1 MARPFW
7 KGYLKFSLVTIPV
20 RLYPAINAAA
30 TIKFHQL
37 HRECQTRVQHRKWCP
52 TCAREVSADEIVR
65 GYEFERGRYVALEEK
80 EIKRVRPEST
90 HTINL
95 TQFVD
100 ASSIDPILVDQPY
113 FLAPDGKPSGETFAV
128 LREALEG
135 KAGIG
140 SVTLHG
146 RERLAVVAPRDKGFV
161 LFTLRHEQEIRDI
174 GDSPELEDAD
184 ARVPGEAL
192 QLAKKVIGR
201 IAPRINFA
209 KYHDTYEEALREMID
224 ARIAGE
230 EIVTGPV
237 RQRATPVVNLMDAL
251 RKSLAEA
258 GTKRQVAKGSRKPA
272 ARRTRV
278 VRFPERRRARPA

>member
-30 TIKFHQL
+30 TVRFHQL

-52 TCAREVSADEIVR
+52 TCGRDVGADEIVR
-65 GYEFERGRYVALEEK
+65 GFEFERGRYVALEEK
-80 EIKRVRPEST
+80 EIQRVRPEST

-95 TQFVD
+95 TQFVP
-100 ASSIDPILVDQPY
+100 AGAIDPILIDQPY
-113 FLAPDGKPSGETFAV
+113 FLAPDGKPAGETFAV
-128 LREALEG
+128 LREALKG
-135 KAGIG
+135 TAAIG

-146 RERLAVVAPRDKGFV
+146 RERLAAVEPRQMGFV
-161 LFTLRHEQEIRDI
+161 VFTLRHEEEVRDI
-174 GDSPELEDAD
+174 AKIPELGDA
-184 ARVPGEAL
+184 AGHVPADAL

-201 IAPRINFA
+201 IAPRINFS
-209 KYHDTYEEALREMID
+209 KYHDTYEEALRDMID
-224 ARIAGE
+224 ARIAGK
-230 EIVTGPV
+230 EIVTAPGKP
-237 RQRATPVVNLMDAL
+237 RATPVVNLMDAL

-258 GTKRQVAKGSRKPA
+258 PRKERAAKGSRKPA

-278 VRFPERRRARPA
+278 VRFPERRRA

>member
-30 TIKFHQL
+30 TIRFHQL

-52 TCAREVSADEIVR
+52 TCDREVGADEIVR

-80 EIKRVRPEST
+80 DIRRVRPEST

-95 TQFVD
+95 TQFVE
-100 ASSIDPILVDQPY
+100 APAIDPILIDQPY
-113 FLAPDGKPSGETFAV
+113 FLAPDGKPAGETFAV
-128 LREALEG
+128 LREALKG
-135 KAGIG
+135 NAAIG

-146 RERLAVVAPRDKGFV
+146 RERLAAVMPREKGFV
-161 LFTLRHEQEIRDI
+161 VFTLRHEEEIRDVEDI
-174 GDSPELEDAD
+174 PELDDA
-184 ARVPGEAL
+184 AVHVPGDAL

-201 IAPRINFA
+201 IAPRVNFA

-230 EIVTGPV
+230 DIVTAPA
-237 RQRATPVVNLMDAL
+237 RPRATPVVNLMDAL

-258 GTKRQVAKGSRKPA
+258 GPKRKAIKGSRKPA

-278 VRFPERRRARPA
+278 VRFPERRRA

>member
-7 KGYLKFSLVTIPV
+7 KGYLKFSLVTIPI
-20 RLYPAINAAA
+20 RLYPAINTAA

-37 HRECQTRVQHRKWCP
+37 HRECQTRIQYRKWCP
-52 TCAREVSADEIVR
+52 TCDREVTADEIVR

-80 EIKRVRPEST
+80 EIQRVRPEST

-100 ASSIDPILVDQPY
+100 GSAIDPILIDQPY
-113 FLAPDGKPSGETFAV
+113 FLAPDGKAAGETFAV
-128 LREALEG
+128 VREALKG
-135 KAGIG
+135 KAAIG

-146 RERLAVVAPRDKGFV
+146 RERLAAVEPREKGFV
-161 LFTLRHEQEIRDI
+161 LFTLRHEEEVRDI
-174 GDSPELEDAD
+174 GKIPELAD
-184 ARVPGEAL
+184 AAAHVPPDAL
-192 QLAKKVIGR
+192 QLAKQVIGR

-230 EIVTGPV
+230 DIVTAAAKP
-237 RQRATPVVNLMDAL
+237 RATPVVNLMDAL

-258 GTKRQVAKGSRKPA
+258 VPKRRPAKSGRKPST
-272 ARRTRV
+272 RKTRV
-278 VRFPERRRARPA
+278 VRFPERRHA